1 MTETELS
8 LLRNIVDLEEKVQ
21 KLEDR
26 VSILEL
32 RRPVH
37 VPAPVYGPIPHQWT
51 PYTIPNIT
59 CKVG

>member
-21 KLEDR
+21 KLEFR
-26 VSILEL
+26 IAALEL
-32 RRPVH
+32 RPKYT
-37 VPAPVYGPIPHQWT
+37 PPPVYGPLPQWN

>member
-26 VSILEL
+26 VRALEL
-32 RRPVH
+32 RRPVY
-37 VPAPVYGPIPHQWT
+37 VPTPVYGPIS
-51 PYTIPNIT
+51 YTLPNIV
-59 CKVG
+59 CKGLG